1 MIYMEKYN
9 EDFEN
14 FYCDEVFKVVNKTF
28 RQEIVNSCRKYF
40 PSDFFKM
47 SNIDKNFKKLILA
60 KYKDLNNIYEY
71 IQNVSTCIMKSEC
84 FTCEAILGDCYYK
97 SQILNI
103 LYKDYHDTYEKVR
116 DRSCV
121 YNSVNQKMNVKLVLE
136 SKMLTCPYCNRDYI
150 NSRGDKVSGAQLDHF
165 FSRKKH
171 PIFTLC
177 LYNLIPICANCNR
190 IKSASSQTL
199 VSPFDEEFDF
209 DNKVKFSYL
218 MKGQDAVEVVIRSQD
233 NITNNIE
240 LLKLKEAYEIHSTDI
255 QEIIHKSEVYNASQI
270 EEIIESLESR
280 AIAITKSEIKEMIFG
295 KVLDSKEFGKRPLSK
310 MRYDVLKEIGVY

>member
-1 MIYMEKYN
+1 METYN

-14 FYCDEVFKVVNKTF
+14 FYCKEVFDVVDKTF
-28 RQEIVNSCRKYF
+28 RQEIVNSCIKYF
-40 PSDFFKM
+40 PSDFFKHGDFD
-47 SNIDKNFKKLILA
+47 NNFKKLILA
-60 KYKDLNNIYEY
+60 KYKDLNKIYTY
-71 IQNVSTCIMKSEC
+71 IQTVSSCIMKSQC
-84 FTCEAILGDCYYK
+84 FTYEKILGNYYYK
-97 SQILNI
+97 NQKLNI
-103 LYKDYHDTYEKVR
+103 LYKDYHDKYEKVR

-121 YNSVNQKMNVKLVLE
+121 YNSVKQKMNVKLVLQ

-165 FSRKKH
+165 FSRKKY
-171 PIFTLC
+171 PFFTLC

-190 IKSASSQTL
+190 IKSASSKTL

-218 MKGQDAVEVVIRSQD
+218 LRGQDELEVVIRSQD

-240 LLKLKEAYEIHSTDI
+240 LLKLKEAYEIHSADI

-270 EEIIESLESR
+270 EEIIESLES
-280 AIAITKSEIKEMIFG
+280 IVITKSEIKEMIFG
-295 KVLDSKEFGKRPLSK
+295 KALDSKEFGKRPLSK
-310 MRYDVLKEIGVY
+310 MRYDILKEIGVY